1 MLPTLEAMLPP
12 RAVVLNSWKYGT
24 FPPRTV
30 ALVEAYY
37 NEGQGL
43 DFGIY
48 KNYPAAGAT
57 ATIPVCGGYSAGGR
71 SDVDSAHIYHS
82 LATWTGG
89 PFPGFWMYAGES
101 YITPESV
108 EVLKAWKP

>member
-1 MLPTLEAMLPP
+1 
-12 RAVVLNSWKYGT
+12 LNSWEYGW
-24 FPPRTV
+24 FPSDTV

-48 KNYPAAGAT
+48 KNYMAEGAS
-57 ATIPVCGGYSAGGR
+57 AVIPVCGGYSALGR
-71 SDVDSAHIYHS
+71 GDEASAIIYSS
-82 LATWTGG
+82 LWTSH

-108 EVLKAWKP
+108 EVLKAWKPA